1 MADKGQASARLSN
14 WRLSAFAL
22 PCLPLAA
29 LGLPL
34 VVYLPE
40 YYAND
45 LGLNLSIVG
54 ATFMMVRIVDIMID
68 PFLGAAMD
76 RYRSRF
82 GRFRPAMLLGAP
94 LLAIGAYML
103 FMAQKGIGPAY
114 LIFWLTVTYF
124 AFSLVGI
131 AHAAWAAVISSD
143 YNQRSRVYSFWQVGN
158 IVGMILVLALPT
170 VLEKIYGNTHAQG
183 MQAMG
188 WFIVILLPLAIG
200 FAARTVREP
209 ILASAPKP
217 SGLGVYFSLFRNV
230 EVRRILVVDLAMGL
244 APGITSALFF
254 FFFEQVKGISKGQAG
269 LLLLFYFLAGL
280 VGAPL
285 WNALS
290 KRIGKHKTVAAACL
304 LYTVTQTALVFVPAQ
319 PLWLLS
325 LGLVLAGLP
334 YSAPGVMLRSMMADV
349 SDEERLRSG
358 ADRTGLLYA
367 LFSGTSKIGYALA
380 VGISFI
386 GLDMVGFHAVS
397 GMQNSASALLG
408 LQIFYVGVPGLL
420 GLFAAIVVLGYR
432 LDGPRHAQIRAAL
445 AVRDAAAVAEG

>member
-1 MADKGQASARLSN
+1 
-14 WRLSAFAL
+14 
-22 PCLPLAA
+22 
-29 LGLPL
+29 
-34 VVYLPE
+34 
-40 YYAND
+40 
-45 LGLNLSIVG
+45 
-54 ATFMMVRIVDIMID
+54 
-68 PFLGAAMD
+68 
-76 RYRSRF
+76 
-82 GRFRPAMLLGAP
+82 
-94 LLAIGAYML
+94 
-103 FMAQKGIGPAY
+103 
-114 LIFWLTVTYF
+114 
-124 AFSLVGI
+124 
-131 AHAAWAAVISSD
+131 VISSD

-158 IVGMILVLALPT
+158 IVGMIMVLALPT

-183 MQAMG
+183 MQAMC

-217 SGLGVYFSLFRNV
+217 TGLGVYFSLFRNV

-290 KRIGKHKTVAAACL
+290 KRIGKHKTVAVACL

-319 PLWLLS
+319 PIWLLG

-334 YSAPGVMLRSMMADV
+334 YSVPGVMLRSMMADV

-380 VGISFI
+380 VGVSFI
-386 GLDMVGFHAVS
+386 GLDMVGFQAVS

-432 LDGPRHAQIRAAL
+432 LDGPRHAQIRDAL
-445 AVRDAAAVAEG
+445 ALRDGAAVPEGPEHDQRPG

>member
-1 MADKGQASARLSN
+1 MADTGQASPRLSD

-124 AFSLVGI
+124 AYSLVVLG
-131 AHAAWAAVISSD
+131 HTAWAAVLSGD
-143 YNQRSRVYSFWQVGN
+143 YNQRSRIYSFWQAGN
-158 IVGMILVLALPT
+158 IIGMIMVLTLPT
-170 VLEKIYGNTHAQG
+170 VLERIYGNSHAQG
-183 MQAMG
+183 MQSMG

-200 FAARTVREP
+200 FAARTVGEP
-209 ILASAPKP
+209 ILTSAPKP
-217 SGLGVYFSLFRNV
+217 SGLGVYFGLLRSV

-269 LLLLFYFLAGL
+269 ILLLCYFLAGL
-280 VGAPL
+280 AGAPV

-290 KRIGKHKTVAAACL
+290 KTLGKHKTLALACL
-304 LYTVTQTALVFVPAQ
+304 MYVVTQSALVFAPAQ
-319 PLWLLS
+319 PLWLLA
-325 LGLVLAGLP
+325 LCLVLAGLP

-349 SDEERLRSG
+349 GDEERLRTG

-367 LFSGTSKIGYALA
+367 LLWGTNKIGYALA

-386 GLDMVGFHAVS
+386 GLDLVGFHAVS

-420 GLFAAIVVLGYR
+420 GLFAAIVILGYR

-445 AVRDAAAVAEG
+445 ALRDGAAVPEG

>member
-1 MADKGQASARLSN
+1 M
-14 WRLSAFAL
+14 
-22 PCLPLAA
+22 
-29 LGLPL
+29 
-34 VVYLPE
+34 
-40 YYAND
+40 
-45 LGLNLSIVG
+45 
-54 ATFMMVRIVDIMID
+54 
-68 PFLGAAMD
+68 
-76 RYRSRF
+76 
-82 GRFRPAMLLGAP
+82 
-94 LLAIGAYML
+94 
-103 FMAQKGIGPAY
+103 
-114 LIFWLTVTYF
+114 
-124 AFSLVGI
+124 
-131 AHAAWAAVISSD
+131 
-143 YNQRSRVYSFWQVGN
+143 
-158 IVGMILVLALPT
+158 
-170 VLEKIYGNTHAQG
+170 
-183 MQAMG
+183 
-188 WFIVILLPLAIG
+188 
-200 FAARTVREP
+200 
-209 ILASAPKP
+209 
-217 SGLGVYFSLFRNV
+217 
-230 EVRRILVVDLAMGL
+230 VVDLAMGL

-319 PLWLLS
+319 PIWLLS

-380 VGISFI
+380 VGVSFI

-445 AVRDAAAVAEG
+445 ALRDGAAVPEG